1 MGRGRQRI
9 ENPPWRQKP
18 GSGGDG
24 SFSALGL
31 EEGPVFYPTEEEF
44 RDPLQFIAQIRE
56 QSEPYGIC
64 RIVPPESWK
73 PPFAI
78 ESESFIFPTKH
89 QSIHQ
94 LQERT
99 AACDRDTFK
108 LEYSRYLERE
118 GRQLEAWPVLDGEAL
133 DLCKLYNAVK
143 RHGGYNNV
151 RDEKKWAE
159 VFRMVRDDSLQAPV
173 ATDSVLACLREVY
186 ESHLHGYEVHQANV
200 SAGKLLRMSKSRG
213 MDKTK
218 HVGRKR
224 QGEEEQQEEMQ
235 GGKRRKSGEG
245 VEVVAVESAGV
256 TAAGMEEQ
264 RVDQICEQCHSG
276 AYEKSMLL
284 CDRCNRGWHL
294 YCLSPPLSAIPHGN
308 WYCLECL
315 ASENDSFGFA
325 QGKEYSYESFQR
337 FADRFRRKWF
347 ASRSSPPSNS
357 DVEADFWRI
366 VERGTDPVEVL
377 YGSDIDTGLY
387 GSGFP
392 RASDRVPHGFKA
404 EVWEEYVKD
413 PWNLNNF
420 PKLED
425 SMLRMVQD
433 DIPGVIV
440 PWLYMGMMFSSF
452 CWHYEDHCFYS
463 INYLHRG
470 APKTWYSVP
479 GSAATEFEQVMQK
492 SFPDLFE
499 AQPDLLFQLVTML
512 NPTVLRDSNVPVCT
526 TTQEA
531 GHFVITFPRSYHG
544 GFNHG
549 FNCAEAVNFAPA
561 DWLPMGGFAV
571 ERYRLYHKRA
581 VISHDELLC
590 VVAKNKISA
599 EAKPYVRNELVA
611 IIKKERAHREQLW
624 ANGVVRSARMPPRA
638 CENHISTEED
648 PMCIICRYYLHLS
661 AVVCSCRPSKAVC
674 LQHARQLC
682 ECPAEQQ
689 MLLYRHSLAEL
700 DDLLVEKESA
710 VDIKVLGRVLRQT
723 DLAEKWLEKVQRVSH
738 ASPTIE
744 FLESVLR
751 DAEQFLWGGHEM
763 DEVRKVERKLAAARR
778 WADEVAECAVSVNDG
793 RVPKVT
799 FRVLERLVGTEPVP
813 CIESNLAFVKM
824 LYEDAKRMREKI
836 TGFVLTEPCL
846 QSSSLEALIKEAGMF
861 PVEFAELSRLQQL
874 VDMAKLWSE
883 RVRKLLP
890 PIKALR
896 SRKLVSLEELLF
908 LQQQG
913 LALPVKMEDKE
924 ILDMVIL
931 RAEALQE
938 KVKASLGSSLS
949 LEEMEKI
956 VEVVQEL
963 PVQLAGL
970 QELEQGVADAR
981 AWVLRVRTTLTLI
994 QHYDYN
1000 TSVDL
1005 LTELLASTSN
1015 RWAQLEV
1022 VESVESALKKV
1033 RWLESAAKVVE
1044 EEPSTDKLVELLKE
1058 ASRLELSDEKLVM
1071 RTQELASTA
1080 LSWESKAAQVLKVGD
1095 SYANVDELLRCA
1107 VNIKA
1112 RLEGLSAVKELHGA
1126 ASCWKGRAQ
1135 AYVDKRM
1142 KRGEA
1147 SGDGLSFCTLQALVG
1162 EARKLRLHVE
1172 ESGVL
1177 EAYLTEAEGWMAR
1190 VAEWMPR
1197 VRAALAGSEGSE
1209 LEHSG
1214 DTEHRRGVLRELEE
1228 VAMKV
1233 KSALEAGSELGL
1245 DLSLM
1250 SELETVFRVNAWCI
1264 RALHLLDERPELE
1277 VAKSVLE
1284 EGLRFSVKTRAAIY
1298 LEGAVCRAETWKSRV
1313 EMVVPSYGIAGS
1325 CSRQQLEQLVSDA
1338 KGLEI
1343 AVASEEAYIESALRF
1358 HSLWQ
1363 KRVGEALGRN
1373 GGHLTRQE
1381 LVDLQEDSVARW
1393 VECGEKEQICAI
1405 LGDMDVW
1412 LSRCRD
1418 AIGGPTTESRM
1429 ELKEMLCRMRESVAR
1444 ALQRVEGEELNC
1456 VCGEVLHKTDA
1467 SMLHCDSCDDWY
1479 HPSCLGLSATQARV
1493 QKQYIC
1499 AYCSALSSGVLSVNE
1514 NSQSKFHV
1522 TRRPCSSTIVKLLEC
1537 ASSIPCRME
1546 EAVIMVDV
1554 MRMLEVWRQMVDDI
1568 VEPALVQRSHSV
1580 VVNLCSLLRALKAVE
1595 GMEVQEESSLRL
1607 RLAIKS
1613 NAWRN
1618 RAMILLDGVEK
1629 PSLGYVTKSIEEAA
1643 GVPMS
1648 EEDCILHDLR
1658 VQEALAVDWIEAA
1671 RQVMGDEGVASLE
1684 DVEDLIAEGE
1694 RLSVSV
1700 SEELSGL
1707 RRRSVVYCICRKP
1720 YDEEEAMIA
1729 CDQCREWYHYG
1740 CLGLAE
1746 PERSEGG
1753 SLGELE
1759 NAEYVCPDCEQ
1770 SQHVGVAE
1778 AHGMEIPCMTSKTLE
1793 FYDKETEDNGC
1804 GSEAPPAPV
1813 TPETPKET
1821 EVPQAGL
1828 RGKRSSRGKAKAVMQ
1843 PKWQLSHVLTND
1855 ENNNS
1860 SSSSSSSE
1868 AETPTSGRPCRRT
1881 AGRHSGFDNYVLLMR
1896 TR

>member
-470 APKTWYSVP
+470 VGSGWFGSCIEAWVRGEVHEGADEHGGLRGWDGWRRPGCGMALCVERGEGACFLRSWHGGAPKTWYSVP

-590 VVAKNKISA
+590 VVAKVVRGGSPAMRTLCMWRRVGWGHEVGDVHGARIPNLLHEHENKISA

-638 CENHISTEED
+638 CENHISTEEELF
-648 PMCIICRYYLHLS
+648 RGG
-661 AVVCSCRPSKAVC
+661 
-674 LQHARQLC
+674 
-682 ECPAEQQ
+682 AEQRYGN
-689 MLLYRHSLAEL
+689 MWCR
-700 DDLLVEKESA
+700 
-710 VDIKVLGRVLRQT
+710 G
-723 DLAEKWLEKVQRVSH
+723 
-738 ASPTIE
+738 
-744 FLESVLR
+744 
-751 DAEQFLWGGHEM
+751 
-763 DEVRKVERKLAAARR
+763 
-778 WADEVAECAVSVNDG
+778 
-793 RVPKVT
+793 
-799 FRVLERLVGTEPVP
+799 
-813 CIESNLAFVKM
+813 
-824 LYEDAKRMREKI
+824 
-836 TGFVLTEPCL
+836 
-846 QSSSLEALIKEAGMF
+846 QS
-861 PVEFAELSRLQQL
+861 
-874 VDMAKLWSE
+874 W
-883 RVRKLLP
+883 
-890 PIKALR
+890 
-896 SRKLVSLEELLF
+896 
-908 LQQQG
+908 
-913 LALPVKMEDKE
+913 
-924 ILDMVIL
+924 
-931 RAEALQE
+931 
-938 KVKASLGSSLS
+938 
-949 LEEMEKI
+949 
-956 VEVVQEL
+956 
-963 PVQLAGL
+963 
-970 QELEQGVADAR
+970 
-981 AWVLRVRTTLTLI
+981 
-994 QHYDYN
+994 
-1000 TSVDL
+1000 
-1005 LTELLASTSN
+1005 
-1015 RWAQLEV
+1015 
-1022 VESVESALKKV
+1022 
-1033 RWLESAAKVVE
+1033 
-1044 EEPSTDKLVELLKE
+1044 
-1058 ASRLELSDEKLVM
+1058 
-1071 RTQELASTA
+1071 
-1080 LSWESKAAQVLKVGD
+1080 
-1095 SYANVDELLRCA
+1095 
-1107 VNIKA
+1107 
-1112 RLEGLSAVKELHGA
+1112 
-1126 ASCWKGRAQ
+1126 
-1135 AYVDKRM
+1135 
-1142 KRGEA
+1142 
-1147 SGDGLSFCTLQALVG
+1147 
-1162 EARKLRLHVE
+1162 
-1172 ESGVL
+1172 SGV
-1177 EAYLTEAEGWMAR
+1177 
-1190 VAEWMPR
+1190 
-1197 VRAALAGSEGSE
+1197 
-1209 LEHSG
+1209 
-1214 DTEHRRGVLRELEE
+1214 GV
-1228 VAMKV
+1228 K
-1233 KSALEAGSELGL
+1233 
-1245 DLSLM
+1245 
-1250 SELETVFRVNAWCI
+1250 
-1264 RALHLLDERPELE
+1264 
-1277 VAKSVLE
+1277 
-1284 EGLRFSVKTRAAIY
+1284 
-1298 LEGAVCRAETWKSRV
+1298 
-1313 EMVVPSYGIAGS
+1313 
-1325 CSRQQLEQLVSDA
+1325 
-1338 KGLEI
+1338 
-1343 AVASEEAYIESALRF
+1343 
-1358 HSLWQ
+1358 
-1363 KRVGEALGRN
+1363 
-1373 GGHLTRQE
+1373 
-1381 LVDLQEDSVARW
+1381 
-1393 VECGEKEQICAI
+1393 
-1405 LGDMDVW
+1405 
-1412 LSRCRD
+1412 
-1418 AIGGPTTESRM
+1418 
-1429 ELKEMLCRMRESVAR
+1429 
-1444 ALQRVEGEELNC
+1444 
-1456 VCGEVLHKTDA
+1456 
-1467 SMLHCDSCDDWY
+1467 
-1479 HPSCLGLSATQARV
+1479 
-1493 QKQYIC
+1493 
-1499 AYCSALSSGVLSVNE
+1499 
-1514 NSQSKFHV
+1514 
-1522 TRRPCSSTIVKLLEC
+1522 
-1537 ASSIPCRME
+1537 
-1546 EAVIMVDV
+1546 
-1554 MRMLEVWRQMVDDI
+1554 
-1568 VEPALVQRSHSV
+1568 
-1580 VVNLCSLLRALKAVE
+1580 
-1595 GMEVQEESSLRL
+1595 
-1607 RLAIKS
+1607 
-1613 NAWRN
+1613 
-1618 RAMILLDGVEK
+1618 
-1629 PSLGYVTKSIEEAA
+1629 
-1643 GVPMS
+1643 
-1648 EEDCILHDLR
+1648 
-1658 VQEALAVDWIEAA
+1658 
-1671 RQVMGDEGVASLE
+1671 VMGDEGVASLE

-1793 FYDKETEDNGC
+1793 FYDKETEYATSLTTPSLVCVERWMRRVGCIVWIGGDGIRVEDCGRAGDNGC

-1881 AGRHSGFDNYVLLMR
+1881 AGRHKGGRCGCDVLEVGVGRVHGWCVATADGDEIVRGGMVWWNKRNAVSMARTHVFVRRWAYLEGVVFLEMGEQGMTVAGAGVGVDWSGCRRVAAHIENVDGSLHLGSM
-1896 TR
+1896 